1 MNLTNRR
8 IAPKVKLPNKNH
20 RRKPPTLAVFFMPK
34 IPFCLSCMDRGAYA
48 PVSVYRKVCGK
59 LPVKLVGNTGAFSLY
74 QRGMPP
80 EFYHR
85 RLKMNKNIPI
95 EIGDQVSE
103 LVCLLTYHAACLSC
117 YFESLARNA
126 DFGDSGYNT
135 YLTSGVYLAFRD
147 LEQRARKIEKAL
159 G

>member
-1 MNLTNRR
+1 
-8 IAPKVKLPNKNH
+8 
-20 RRKPPTLAVFFMPK
+20 
-34 IPFCLSCMDRGAYA
+34 MDRGAYA
-48 PVSVYRKVCGK
+48 PVSVYRKVCGDF
-59 LPVKLVGNTGAFSLY
+59 PFGVVCNTGAFSFAK
-74 QRGMPP
+74 RKRRRNNK
-80 EFYHR
+80 R

-117 YFESLARNA
+117 YLNDSIKHSEFSIEYANDFTTGIFLA
-126 DFGDSGYNT
+126 
-135 YLTSGVYLAFRD
+135 LRD